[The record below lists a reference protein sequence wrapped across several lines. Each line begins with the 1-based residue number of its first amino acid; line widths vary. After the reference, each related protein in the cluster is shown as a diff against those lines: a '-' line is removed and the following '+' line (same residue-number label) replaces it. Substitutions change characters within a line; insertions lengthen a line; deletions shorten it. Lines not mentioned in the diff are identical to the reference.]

1 MRALIEDDGILSSG
15 SAYLLVLRLIDS
27 TPTLLAAH
35 LRYLRDHD
43 NEIVAVL
50 ARREGVDP
58 SDQRPWL
65 LAAMF
70 GSLLFLANREWN
82 SEGHGTVEAMLATFD
97 AYADGLNPSLF
108 GHW

>member
-1 MRALIEDDGILSSG
+1 MAMTAPTSATTDATRNAVFIPLTNVAWLTSATAL
-15 SAYLLVLRLIDS
+15 
-27 TPTLLAAH
+27 
-35 LRYLRDHD
+35 
-43 NEIVAVL
+43 L

-58 SDQRPWL
+58 TDQRPWL